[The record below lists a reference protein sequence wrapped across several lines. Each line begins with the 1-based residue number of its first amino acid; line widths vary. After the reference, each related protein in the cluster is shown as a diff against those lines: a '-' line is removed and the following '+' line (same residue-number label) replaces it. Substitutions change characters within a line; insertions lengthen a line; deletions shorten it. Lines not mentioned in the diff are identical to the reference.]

1 MSKPPYNVAYVAEIR
16 ALFTDPV
23 KLSEF
28 DRSYALVANDFVE
41 SSMLLHRVECRLK
54 GWPATPK
61 EVEEFYKKH
70 DVITAGETEEV

>member
-16 ALFTDPV
+16 ALFTDA
-23 KLSEF
+23 KELESF
-28 DRSYALVANDFVE
+28 DAALALVANDFVE

-61 EVEEFYKKH
+61 EVEALYKKKNLPV
-70 DVITAGETEEV
+70 DVGGN